1 MFRYQEH
8 IFALVSGADLRSG
21 LLASLR
27 ADPML
32 LRNALD
38 GWFES
43 RRADLDLDSLSVEAV
58 EGGLREGSFELGFRE
73 TSWQACRMEWAF
85 APHNPRIRY
94 RIDGSSLVLSTL
106 PRNAFEERVD
116 EL

>member
-8 IFALVSGADLRSG
+8 IFALVLGTDLPDSI
-21 LLASLR
+21 LASLR
-27 ADPML
+27 ADPTV
-32 LRNALD
+32 LRSALD

-43 RRADLDLDSLSVEAV
+43 RKAELDLDSLSVIAV
-58 EGGLREGSFELGFRE
+58 EGGPREGNFELAFRE
-73 TSWQACRMEWAF
+73 ASWQSCRMEWTS

-94 RIDGSSLVLSTL
+94 RIEGPSLVLSTL
-106 PRNAFEERVD
+106 PRDAFGERVD